1 MNTSA
6 QMGRELATS
15 SATRVWIPVGAG
27 LFIVALAVSALVVP
41 QLRSLHV
48 LQALIYVAVV
58 ALARRKSEWAFGA
71 GTAVAVFWNGLQ
83 LLVTHNMQAGAAV
96 FWSFLRGGQLRRVD
110 TMMVTVGGIGH
121 FILTIACLVAMRDV
135 KTSKKWPKFI
145 AGGAISLAYFALIVF
160 IALPR

>member
-58 ALARRKSEWAFGA
+58 ALAHRKSVWAFGA